1 MKKFPQLSLISLAV
15 ISTFA
20 QAEEIQKLDEI
31 QVTAEQQVK
40 QSLGVS
46 VVTEKDLE
54 RNPIENDASEVIAK
68 KNIVNA
74 KNFIQVIYTTSESL
88 VKQYQLGSYGIW
100 GANIGYK
107 FNDSFSLRVGV
118 NNILDKRIYVMQV
131 QHTPIMSV
139 VVLTLLI

>member
-1 MKKFPQLSLISLAV
+1 MFYNIERMFIIAEKEKLREVSPLLKTYPHQILVIYITIILLRRFYLPQGDNTMKKSPQLSLISLAV

-68 KNIVNA
+68 K
-74 KNFIQVIYTTSESL
+74 
-88 VKQYQLGSYGIW
+88 
-100 GANIGYK
+100 
-107 FNDSFSLRVGV
+107 
-118 NNILDKRIYVMQV
+118 
-131 QHTPIMSV
+131 
-139 VVLTLLI
+139 TL

>member
-1 MKKFPQLSLISLAV
+1 MKKFPRLSLISLAV

-68 KNIVNA
+68 K
-74 KNFIQVIYTTSESL
+74 
-88 VKQYQLGSYGIW
+88 
-100 GANIGYK
+100 
-107 FNDSFSLRVGV
+107 
-118 NNILDKRIYVMQV
+118 
-131 QHTPIMSV
+131 
-139 VVLTLLI
+139 TL

>member
-1 MKKFPQLSLISLAV
+1 MKKSPQLSLISLAV

-68 KNIVNA
+68 K
-74 KNFIQVIYTTSESL
+74 
-88 VKQYQLGSYGIW
+88 
-100 GANIGYK
+100 
-107 FNDSFSLRVGV
+107 
-118 NNILDKRIYVMQV
+118 
-131 QHTPIMSV
+131 
-139 VVLTLLI
+139 TL

>member
-1 MKKFPQLSLISLAV
+1 MKKFPQLNLISLAV

-54 RNPIENDASEVIAK
+54 RNPIENDASEVIC
-68 KNIVNA
+68 
-74 KNFIQVIYTTSESL
+74 
-88 VKQYQLGSYGIW
+88 
-100 GANIGYK
+100 
-107 FNDSFSLRVGV
+107 
-118 NNILDKRIYVMQV
+118 
-131 QHTPIMSV
+131 
-139 VVLTLLI
+139 

>member
-15 ISTFA
+15 ISTFV
-20 QAEEIQKLDEI
+20 QAEETQKLDEI

-68 KNIVNA
+68 K
-74 KNFIQVIYTTSESL
+74 
-88 VKQYQLGSYGIW
+88 
-100 GANIGYK
+100 
-107 FNDSFSLRVGV
+107 
-118 NNILDKRIYVMQV
+118 
-131 QHTPIMSV
+131 
-139 VVLTLLI
+139 TL

>member
-1 MKKFPQLSLISLAV
+1 MKKSPQLSLISLAV

-54 RNPIENDASEVIAK
+54 RNPIENDASEVIC
-68 KNIVNA
+68 
-74 KNFIQVIYTTSESL
+74 
-88 VKQYQLGSYGIW
+88 
-100 GANIGYK
+100 
-107 FNDSFSLRVGV
+107 
-118 NNILDKRIYVMQV
+118 
-131 QHTPIMSV
+131 
-139 VVLTLLI
+139 

>member
-68 KNIVNA
+68 K
-74 KNFIQVIYTTSESL
+74 
-88 VKQYQLGSYGIW
+88 
-100 GANIGYK
+100 
-107 FNDSFSLRVGV
+107 
-118 NNILDKRIYVMQV
+118 
-131 QHTPIMSV
+131 
-139 VVLTLLI
+139 TL

>member
-1 MKKFPQLSLISLAV
+1 MKKSPQLSLISLAV

-46 VVTEKDLE
+46 VVIEKDLE

-68 KNIVNA
+68 K
-74 KNFIQVIYTTSESL
+74 
-88 VKQYQLGSYGIW
+88 
-100 GANIGYK
+100 
-107 FNDSFSLRVGV
+107 
-118 NNILDKRIYVMQV
+118 
-131 QHTPIMSV
+131 
-139 VVLTLLI
+139 TL

>member
-1 MKKFPQLSLISLAV
+1 MKKFPRLSLISLAV

-20 QAEEIQKLDEI
+20 QVEETQKLDEI

-68 KNIVNA
+68 K
-74 KNFIQVIYTTSESL
+74 KHCEC
-88 VKQYQLGSYGIW
+88 
-100 GANIGYK
+100 
-107 FNDSFSLRVGV
+107 
-118 NNILDKRIYVMQV
+118 
-131 QHTPIMSV
+131 
-139 VVLTLLI
+139 

>member
-68 KNIVNA
+68 
-74 KNFIQVIYTTSESL
+74 
-88 VKQYQLGSYGIW
+88 
-100 GANIGYK
+100 
-107 FNDSFSLRVGV
+107 
-118 NNILDKRIYVMQV
+118 
-131 QHTPIMSV
+131 QHCEC
-139 VVLTLLI
+139 

>member
-1 MKKFPQLSLISLAV
+1 MKKSLQLSLISLAV

-68 KNIVNA
+68 K
-74 KNFIQVIYTTSESL
+74 
-88 VKQYQLGSYGIW
+88 
-100 GANIGYK
+100 
-107 FNDSFSLRVGV
+107 
-118 NNILDKRIYVMQV
+118 
-131 QHTPIMSV
+131 
-139 VVLTLLI
+139 TL